1 MITETLRDK
10 LRKVLALAQSGQA
23 GERIAAQAILDK
35 LLLVNGL
42 TLADIQDDKVEKTW
56 FKIGREPEMKSLI
69 NQIYCQVTNKNEIKY
84 FEYKNEIAYE
94 VTKVQAAEIRELY
107 SVYSPA
113 LRKELGKAREL
124 ALDAFIQKNKI
135 FSDATD
141 DSEPR
146 ELSTDELQRILA
158 VAAYASQ
165 MKKTPVHKQIEG

>member
-23 GERIAAQAILDK
+23 GERIAAQVILDK

-69 NQIYCQVTNKNEIKY
+69 NQIYCQVTNNTRIKY
-84 FEYKNEIAYE
+84 YIYKNEIAYE

-107 SVYSPA
+107 SVYAPA
-113 LRKELGKAREL
+113 LRKELAKAREM
-124 ALDAFIQKNKI
+124 AVDAFIYKNKI
-135 FSDATD
+135 TSDVSED
-141 DSEPR
+141 DDPK
-146 ELSTDELQRILA
+146 ELSPDELQRILA
-158 VAAYASQ
+158 VAAYASR
-165 MKKTPVHKQIEG
+165 MKETPVHKQIEG